1 MDVIT
6 LEEMLWHYVARM
18 NLAIENVEKQHTDLE
33 NLIMLLDDA
42 YKSKVSDA
50 FSEKLVVVKDD
61 TKEVQTHFED
71 ALYFL
76 RRQINELEEMMMM
89 L

>member
-6 LEEMLWHYVARM
+6 IEEMLWHYVARM
-18 NLAIENVEKQHTDLE
+18 NLAIENVEKQQEDLE

-42 YKSKVSDA
+42 YKSKVSEA
-50 FSEKLVVVKDD
+50 ISEKLVIVKDD
-61 TKEVQTHFED
+61 TKDVQTHFED

-76 RRQINELEEMMMM
+76 RRQINELEEIMM